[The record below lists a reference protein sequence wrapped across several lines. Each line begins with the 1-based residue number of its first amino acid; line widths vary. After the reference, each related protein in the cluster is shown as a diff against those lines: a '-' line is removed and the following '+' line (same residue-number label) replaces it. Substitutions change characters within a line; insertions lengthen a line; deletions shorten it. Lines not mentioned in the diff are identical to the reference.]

1 MKPNLLALNL
11 LCATFHLA
19 RQQRQDYANVHLAAK
34 GMGLQDWEFRRAC
47 QFLLG
52 EGLLERVA
60 GDTNLMKLT
69 SFGLAEAKRHTG
81 IKAPH
86 PVHLFYLGD
95 VQESR
100 LPNVS

>member
-11 LCATFHLA
+11 LCATFQLA
-19 RQQRQDYANVHLAAK
+19 RQQRQDFANIQLAAN
-34 GMGLQDWEFRRAC
+34 GMGLHDWEFRRAC

-52 EGLLERVA
+52 EGLLERVP
-60 GDTNLMKLT
+60 GDASLMRLT

-81 IKAPH
+81 MKAPH

-95 VQESR
+95 AQESR